1 VTVIYLKRTSNKQE
15 DDLMNTEKI
24 LLPEDVISKEEAAN
38 ILGISMPSVYTYIK
52 DGKLNEYKNSVGASV
67 LSREEVEDKA
77 VYRIV
82 NTPNDNKK
90 TENTKGKVET
100 VI

>member
-1 VTVIYLKRTSNKQE
+1 
-15 DDLMNTEKI
+15 MNTEKI

-52 DGKLNEYKNSVGASV
+52 DGKLNEYKNGVSASV